1 MCASHLLNRLPM
13 TAIGDKTPLEICSG
27 RVARDH
33 SSLRVFCCPAYVDVK
48 KDMLDS
54 EVNKLV
60 FLEYEED
67 LKGCNKLW
75 DPKNREFV
83 SSRHDTLDEASI
95 VKPIVSSRWRS

>member
-33 SSLRVFCCPAYVDVK
+33 SSLRVFSCPTYVDIK
-48 KDMLDS
+48 KDIVDS
-54 EVNKLV
+54 KANELV
-60 FLEYEED
+60 FLGYKKN
-67 LKGCNKLW
+67 LKCYKLW
-75 DPKNREFV
+75 DSKNMEFV